1 MQFPSASCKRYL
13 TVPSLDCWRRRM
25 EGAAIVHCSSS
36 AASKVLG
43 WSVICGKLGHEL
55 LMQPFKNLFGAEF
68 RLTQPHDVSCQGVQR
83 HIRNADPFA
92 HAGSPP
98 FYNNEFCVTFVPG
111 WRQKNR
117 PSRSCGARTACP
129 VGRYPPRVG
138 LFPASPHGNPGWRR
152 EIFPPEPGSPYN

>member
-1 MQFPSASCKRYL
+1 MQ
-13 TVPSLDCWRRRM
+13 
-25 EGAAIVHCSSS
+25 
-36 AASKVLG
+36 KVLDRAILG
-43 WSVICGKLGHEL
+43 LLAAADGGCGNRTLLLQRGQQGFGLVGHLGKLRHEL

-129 VGRYPPRVG
+129 AGRYPPRAG
-138 LFPASPHGNPGWRR
+138 LFPAPPHGNPGWRR
-152 EIFPPEPGSPYN
+152 EISPPGPGSPYN